1 MAAEK
6 IRVTHS
12 GDDNHDELRREI
24 GELRE
29 VLAEHLERIHSLEKW
44 QAAMLAVS
52 SAIGTLVGIGLAIA
66 GMLLK

>member
-1 MAAEK
+1 MPAEK
-6 IRVTHS
+6 IRVTH
-12 GDDNHDELRREI
+12 GDDYHDDLRHEI

-29 VLAEHLERIHSLEKW
+29 MLGKHLERIHSLEKW

-52 SAIGTLVGIGLAIA
+52 SAIGTLVGIGLAVA